1 MESKTSPRQVR
12 MQYCSIFSPGM
23 ELRAETTKDAE
34 ALKSQGLSLL
44 GYLQDIT
51 LYESIF
57 DNTISGH
64 ITLLENVGLV
74 ELLPVVGVEVVHI
87 GFSVLDDHGEEQ
99 KFARGFRVARV
110 RDVSYPRHGF
120 RMYTLDLVTNE
131 FVVSLSSRISRP
143 FEGKSCADAV
153 RTIMTQ
159 DLGINTDKTF
169 VAIEPTFGVMNAV
182 IPNYTPL
189 QAINYFTMLAQTVK
203 APHESN
209 FLFFET
215 LDGFF
220 FQSVSSMITLG
231 KVGTDLRD
239 AKIVGPSR
247 PHEVKTFR
255 FDPGAITG
263 GPVEDKIVRNALLRM
278 HQEQTFNLLEDITG
292 GLFRSKMVHFDFLAR
307 KLAVE
312 EDSRYTETFK
322 KTTHLDKH
330 PFYPNNFDLAVSKN
344 TRIFTFPSNAWASKS
359 QYLKSI
365 EPQPDQ
371 NMWQAIVLRN
381 RQLREIQHLQTL
393 IDTPGHPELRAGK
406 VIDVQYLP
414 THALQG
420 SGDKSASSSGRG
432 DPTPYYSGHHLIT
445 SLKHSLKLR
454 GGMHFE
460 YRMHMR
466 VCRDSLSAPLIGTSS
481 TQGL

>member
-1 MESKTSPRQVR
+1 
-12 MQYCSIFSPGM
+12 
-23 ELRAETTKDAE
+23 
-34 ALKSQGLSLL
+34 
-44 GYLQDIT
+44 
-51 LYESIF
+51 
-57 DNTISGH
+57 
-64 ITLLENVGLV
+64 
-74 ELLPVVGVEVVHI
+74 
-87 GFSVLDDHGEEQ
+87 
-99 KFARGFRVARV
+99 
-110 RDVSYPRHGF
+110 
-120 RMYTLDLVTNE
+120 
-131 FVVSLSSRISRP
+131 
-143 FEGKSCADAV
+143 
-153 RTIMTQ
+153 MTE
-159 DLGINTDKTF
+159 DLGIDMNKKF

-203 APHESN
+203 TPHESN

-220 FQSVSSMITLG
+220 FQSISTMIPLG
-231 KVGTDLRD
+231 KAGRDLKD
-239 AKIVGPSR
+239 EQAGPSR

-263 GPVEDKIVRNALLRM
+263 GLVDDKIVRNSLIRM
-278 HQEQTFNLLEDITG
+278 YQEQTFDLLEDITG

-312 EDSRYTETFK
+312 EDSRYTDTFE

-365 EPQPDQ
+365 EKQPDQ

-420 SGDKSASSSGRG
+420 SGDKSASASGRG

-445 SLKHSLKLR
+445 SLKHNLKLR
-454 GGMHFE
+454 GGLHFE

-466 VCRDSLSAPLIGTSS
+466 VCRDSLSSPLIGTSN
-481 TQGL
+481 TQGA